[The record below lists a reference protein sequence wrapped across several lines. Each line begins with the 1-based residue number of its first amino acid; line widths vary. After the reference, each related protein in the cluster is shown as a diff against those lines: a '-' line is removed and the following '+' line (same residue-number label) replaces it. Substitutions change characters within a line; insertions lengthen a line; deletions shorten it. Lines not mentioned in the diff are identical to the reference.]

1 MRLLQVGQLVTSK
14 RGRDL
19 GRKYVVVRFYD
30 DKHVEVADGL
40 LRKVNRTKRKNVKHL
55 LVHQAKLEQGRLDDK
70 AIRAFIERHSS
81 VEEVR
86 EEVLQDHGQ
95 G

>member
-1 MRLLQVGQLVTSK
+1 M
-14 RGRDL
+14 
-19 GRKYVVVRFYD
+19 
-30 DKHVEVADGL
+30 
-40 LRKVNRTKRKNVKHL
+40 KHL

-70 AIRAFIERHSS
+70 AIRAFIEQHNS